1 VQRIQSYWEEKYYFR
16 DLDVV
21 IIGAGIVGLSTG
33 ISLLEK
39 NPGLKILILERSS
52 IPYGASTRNAGFAC
66 FGSPTELLSEL
77 DQSSS
82 DEVFELF
89 ARRYAGIQSLLSRTG
104 NRKIGYEKLG
114 GHEVLTADQEISTS
128 QIDRLNH
135 YINGATGIS
144 HYFKQRNE
152 LLTSFDLK
160 GFTQCIYTLHEA
172 CLDPMLMLQALQ
184 QIYQQQG
191 GRILYGVNLED
202 WEDQGS
208 SVSLKIFGDYHF
220 NTSDL
225 VIATNGF
232 AQEILPDIDVR
243 AARNLVLLLRPQ
255 KGTPVRGCFHYH
267 KGYVY
272 FRHCDDK
279 LLIGGGRHTDI
290 ENEYTSEMNI
300 NFQIQ
305 QYLLDFVTKHI
316 LHDQTFE
323 LVSQWPG
330 ILGLGSARKPIIQKI
345 SGHVVV
351 AVRLSGIGIAIGTLV
366 GSEAAELVLNN
377 PQKTHG

>member
-1 VQRIQSYWEEKYYFR
+1 M

-39 NPGLKILILERSS
+39 NPGLRILILERSP

-77 DQSSS
+77 EESSS

-104 NRKIGYEKLG
+104 NRHFGYEKLG
-114 GHEVLTADQEISTS
+114 GHEVLTSDQEISQS
-128 QIDRLNH
+128 QIERLNY

-144 HYFKQRNE
+144 HYFNQRND
-152 LLTSFDLK
+152 LLASFDLK

-184 QIYQQQG
+184 QIYQQHG

-208 SVSLKIFGDYHF
+208 FVRLKIFGDYHF

-232 AQEILPDIDVR
+232 APEILPDIDVR
-243 AARNLVLLLRPQ
+243 AARNQVLVLRPQ
-255 KGTPVRGCFHYH
+255 KATPVRGCFHYH

-272 FRHCDDK
+272 FRHLDEL
-279 LLIGGGRHTDI
+279 LLIGGGRHTDLD
-290 ENEYTSEMNI
+290 NEFTSEMNI
-300 NFQIQ
+300 NLQIQ
-305 QYLLDFVTKHI
+305 QYLLDFVAHHI
-316 LHDQTFE
+316 FHDQTFE

-330 ILGLGSARKPIIQKI
+330 ILGLGSKRKPIIQKI
-345 SGHVVV
+345 SEHVVA

-366 GSEAAELVLNN
+366 GNEASELILNHH
-377 PQKTHG
+377 QKKNG

>member
-1 VQRIQSYWEEKYYFR
+1 MQRIQSYWEEKYYFR

-21 IIGAGIVGLSTG
+21 ITGAGIVGLSTG

-39 NPGLKILILERSS
+39 NPGLKILILERSP

-66 FGSPTELLSEL
+66 FGSPTELLCEL

-104 NRKIGYEKLG
+104 NRNIGYQKLG
-114 GHEVLTADQEISTS
+114 GHEVLTADQEISQT
-128 QIDRLNH
+128 QIERLNH
-135 YINGATGIS
+135 YIKGATGIS
-144 HYFKQRNE
+144 QYFSHRND

-160 GFTQCIYTLHEA
+160 GFTQCIFTLHEA

-184 QIYQQQG
+184 QIYQQRG
-191 GRILYGVNLED
+191 GRILYGVNLEG
-202 WEDQGS
+202 WQDQGT
-208 SVSLKIFGDYHF
+208 SVSLKIFGGYHF

-232 AQEILPDIDVR
+232 APEVLPDIDVR
-243 AARNLVLLLRPQ
+243 AARNQVLVLRPL
-255 KGTPVRGCFHYH
+255 KATPLRGCFHYH
-267 KGYVY
+267 QGYVY
-272 FRHCDDK
+272 FRHLDDM
-279 LLIGGGRHTDI
+279 LLIGGGRHTDFANEFTI
-290 ENEYTSEMNI
+290 EMDI
-300 NFQIQ
+300 NLQIQ
-305 QYLLDFVTKHI
+305 QYLLDFVSKHI

-323 LVSQWPG
+323 LVSRWPG
-330 ILGLGSARKPIIQKI
+330 ILGLGSARKPIIQKM
-345 SGHVVV
+345 SGHVVA

-366 GSEAAELVLNN
+366 GSEAAALVLNN
-377 PQKTHG
+377 HPKTNG